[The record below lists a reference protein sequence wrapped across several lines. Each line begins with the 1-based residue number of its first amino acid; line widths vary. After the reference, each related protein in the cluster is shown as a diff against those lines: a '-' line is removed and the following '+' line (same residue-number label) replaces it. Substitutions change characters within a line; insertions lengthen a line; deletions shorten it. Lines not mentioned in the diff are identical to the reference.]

1 MGGSSCHVPRTL
13 GQCLR
18 RALWLPEVIMGPGQA
33 NRHILFLATGLGL
46 GVTYD
51 LKLVQSGRI
60 SETLRRIPENTDPPP
75 GLEMNKG
82 YNESE

>member
-1 MGGSSCHVPRTL
+1 MSKESSLAARGVHGTWPSQSAHSV
-13 GQCLR
+13 
-18 RALWLPEVIMGPGQA
+18 
-33 NRHILFLATGLGL
+33 FLATGLGL